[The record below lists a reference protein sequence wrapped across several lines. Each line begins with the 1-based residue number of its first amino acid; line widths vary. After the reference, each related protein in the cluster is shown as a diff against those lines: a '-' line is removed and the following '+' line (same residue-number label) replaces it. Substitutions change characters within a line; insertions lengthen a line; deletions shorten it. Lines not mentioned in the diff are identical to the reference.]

1 MEKASANP
9 HRKRRW
15 WLIPVFLLLFLI
27 LLAAAA
33 WFYDGRHAELKVLG
47 SEEVLLE
54 YGQEYTDAGATAT
67 SVGRLFGNLDT
78 VIDVYAYIP
87 HDLAELGE
95 HRIRYFCTYLHQDY
109 EQTRTVRVVDR
120 VNPRL
125 ELTPSGDFNAY
136 ADTGFQ
142 EPGYRAT
149 DNHDG
154 DITSRV
160 VAEIRG
166 DTVYY
171 SVSDESGNEAFA
183 ERPVVY
189 APTEPVIILLGD
201 DNVVME
207 ACMTFED
214 PGFRAYNELAEDVSA
229 FVTVEGEVT
238 PYLAGEYELT
248 YTLETGFG
256 EPVTA
261 TRKVFVNPVGVQA
274 SVAPAGRTIYLTFDD
289 GPGPYT
295 EKLLDILKKYRVK
308 ATFFVTNQF
317 PEYTDLIARE
327 YAEGHTV
334 AVHTYTHDYDYIY
347 SGVEEYVEDFMRM
360 REVIHEQTGEYTN
373 LFRFPGGSSNTISR
387 ITPGIMTVL
396 TQAMPDMGFKAF
408 DWNVPSGD
416 AGETRKS
423 DQVYLNV
430 IQRIQ
435 QVDYGYAVVLQHDIK
450 EFSVD
455 AVERIIIWGLNNGYV
470 FAPLDMTAPRTP
482 HAVYN

>member
-1 MEKASANP
+1 MENASANP
-9 HRKRRW
+9 GKKRRW

-33 WFYDGRHAELKVLG
+33 WFYDGRHAELEVLG
-47 SEEVLLE
+47 QKEILLE
-54 YGQEYTDAGATAT
+54 YGQEYTDAGAVAIST
-67 SVGRLFGNLDT
+67 GRLFGDLDAE
-78 VIDVYAYIP
+78 IDVYAYIP

-95 HRIRYFCTYLHQDY
+95 HQIRYFCTYLQKNY
-109 EQTRTVRVVDR
+109 EGIRTVRVVDR
-120 VNPRL
+120 VNPKL

-136 ADTGFQ
+136 VDSGFQ
-142 EPGYRAT
+142 EPGYVAT

-160 VAEIRG
+160 VREIRG

-171 SVSDESGNEAFA
+171 SVADESGNTATA
-183 ERPVVY
+183 ERTIVY
-189 APTEPVIILLGD
+189 APTSPVIMLLGD
-201 DNVVME
+201 ENTVMD

-214 PGFRAYNELAEDVSA
+214 PGFRAYNERAEDVSDL
-229 FVTVEGEVT
+229 VTVEGEVT
-238 PYLAGEYELT
+238 PYLAGEYELI
-248 YTLETGFG
+248 YTLETGYG

-261 TRKVFVNPVGVQA
+261 TRKVFVNAVGVPA
-274 SVAPAGRTIYLTFDD
+274 SAAPAARTIYLTFDD

-295 EKLLDILKKYRVK
+295 EKLLDILKKYKVK

-317 PEYTDLIARE
+317 PDYTYLIARE

-334 AVHTYTHDYDYIY
+334 AVHTYSHDYDYIY

-360 REVIHEQTGEYTN
+360 REVIYEQTGEYTN

-416 AGETRKS
+416 AEVGS
-423 DQVYLNV
+423 GL
-430 IQRIQ
+430 
-435 QVDYGYAVVLQHDIK
+435 
-450 EFSVD
+450 S
-455 AVERIIIWGLNNGYV
+455 ERDTEDPGSGLR
-470 FAPLDMTAPRTP
+470 LRCSTA
-482 HAVYN
+482 A